1 MNALE
6 FRALLMSAYGG
17 DLVAIRSALVQD
29 PELIHHVEHDRTNI
43 FHFACM
49 GGHFE
54 VVRFLLE
61 KGCNLHAKTIN
72 PGCDA
77 LYYVVTNKNIPL
89 ATFLLNQGADPCT
102 KTNNWTALGS
112 AASLGDQQMCLLLL
126 SYGADI
132 EETMSC
138 GRKSQNRNALEIYGD
153 LSSLSQTIIKERRAA
168 LIAAWRSGPHISQV
182 RRRNWE
188 RRWPF
193 MKIIVGHGILPMGY
207 IRDQQ
212 TAAALPTS
220 VRIPPLMF
228 RTRTQRSAVFV
239 GRVLGN
245 IHILKIV
252 VSYI

>member
-6 FRALLMSAYGG
+6 FRALLMKAYGG
-17 DLVAIRSALVQD
+17 DLPAIRSALVQD
-29 PELIHHVEHDRTNI
+29 PKLIHRVEHDRANI
-43 FHFACM
+43 FHFSCM

-54 VVRFLLE
+54 VVQFLLE

-77 LYYVVTNKNIPL
+77 LYYVVANKNIPL

-102 KTNNWTALGS
+102 RTNNWTALGC
-112 AASLGDQQMCLLLL
+112 AASFGDQQMCLLLL

-132 EETMSC
+132 EATMSC
-138 GRKSQNRNALEIYGD
+138 GRKDQNRTILELYGD
-153 LSSLSQTIIKERRAA
+153 LSILSHKIIKEHCAA
-168 LIAAWRSGPHISQV
+168 LIAAWHSGPHISQV

-193 MKIIVGHGILPMGY
+193 MKIIVGHGILPMAY

-220 VRIPPLMF
+220 ARIPPLVF
-228 RTRTQRSAVFV
+228 RTRSQRMAVFI

-252 VSYI
+252 VSYL

>member
-6 FRALLMSAYGG
+6 FRALFIKAYRG
-17 DLVAIRSALVQD
+17 DLPAIRSALVQD
-29 PELIHHVEHDRTNI
+29 PKLIHRVEDDRTNI

-54 VVRFLLE
+54 LVQFLLE
-61 KGCNLHAKTIN
+61 KGCNLHTKTISSD
-72 PGCDA
+72 CDA

-102 KTNNWTALGS
+102 RTNNWTALGY
-112 AASLGDQQMCLLLL
+112 AASYGNQQMCLLLL

-132 EETMSC
+132 EATMSC
-138 GRKSQNRNALEIYGD
+138 GRKDQNRTVIELYGEF
-153 LSSLSQTIIKERRAA
+153 SSLSHKIIKERRAA
-168 LIAAWRSGPHISQV
+168 LISAWRSGPHISQV

-193 MKIIVGHGILPMGY
+193 MKIIVGHGILPMAY
-207 IRDQQ
+207 IRDHQ
-212 TAAALPTS
+212 TATALPTS
-220 VRIPPLMF
+220 VRIPPLVF
-228 RTRTQRSAVFV
+228 RTRSQRIAVFI

-252 VSYI
+252 VSYL